1 MDLKKLLIQIWEDLQ
16 PWLTMTV
23 HTSIKYDLELPI
35 WAWIMVLVF
44 IVFGLWQIVV
54 ATKRRR

>member
-23 HTSIKYDLELPI
+23 HTPLKYDLELPV